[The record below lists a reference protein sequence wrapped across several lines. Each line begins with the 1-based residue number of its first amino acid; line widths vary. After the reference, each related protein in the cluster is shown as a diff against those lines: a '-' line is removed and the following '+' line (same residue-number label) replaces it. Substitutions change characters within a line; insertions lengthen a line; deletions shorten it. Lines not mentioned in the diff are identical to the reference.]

1 MKSQNNP
8 SENDI
13 SRIHQSLAELGW
25 STATCEQALTLPL
38 GPKELQ
44 TKVRALL
51 RPPLSIPDDF
61 LNKDRSIRVLYAIRA
76 AESPRNILWSG
87 FHGSPEILAQALHN
101 QGVGYVQK
109 VGNHFTFEP
118 ENEFEGFYYSNYR
131 LGVIAAIS
139 DPEFNCPIPDNPGY
153 LRAWGLMAAISV
165 VKLDRVTRY
174 FDNDELSAELLEPR
188 FDEHCQKA
196 IELDLPLWGPWGY
209 ILSFQV
215 NRGRGDRA
223 QLIARLLTA
232 LEVEPRTQDRRI
244 ITEILTKELKVTT
257 EDLLAHQEVI
267 AQLLGTADPMYINAF
282 AAQLIPAVEESNLF
296 DVALGALYVKT
307 LKGQKIVLDA
317 LAKRNPPSLDIAES
331 FAPSLQTLA
340 DSADTQVAKR
350 AADLMGKW
358 GLAVASTSEK
368 PETSMWRETPPLWE
382 VPRFEPG
389 EGTLESVIAALKD
402 MPTSPGSGFV
412 PRSITY
418 SDLSVEIFLHRYH
431 ELARKDGQV
440 AKRAIQG
447 APSNIRGGI
456 VKTRAERSGI
466 SWWQNKDGS
475 PVVHRDEAV
484 LLFAQEMPCILSAP
498 SFENLRI
505 TLDDFLDRLEQY
517 DQLGRAVQGPD
528 LVLALLRL
536 DLTGADVD
544 AAKQRLKNLNVPMK
558 KNSLGSKTQREPQGN
573 AAVVASIY
581 LSGPYVEPPLKSA
594 NGTWFPLNLDT
605 PRAISSLHDQLRKA
619 AIHRQIDPAA
629 VPNWGDAAWVNL
641 CWSPTLSVNALGK
654 MAAQAARLSRPFD
667 PGLAMNMLAIQRPT
681 RRGELVG
688 VREALWQAWERGL
701 LRPGVAGPRFLD
713 WEVHVTSF
721 KGVAAT
727 WEELARDGLLS
738 VVWPLFDAVLTY
750 AFKRSSPT
758 AGASEIAEAMA
769 RLAPHVVAAVDSGVA
784 DKSALEAPGA
794 RAWAGKTGSSKMV
807 KAAKQVVEALGE
819 VAGVQAQPQPVKKP
833 KGRKVSNLT
842 ELWAPDESTTAVFHP
857 ETTMK
862 VIAGETPSTNKE
874 LWTEF
879 QLPNYPDRSFIIP
892 VPTIFNDDVRKNK
905 WQIYERLKTPHRYNL
920 GDYKLMYWDG
930 TKMLLSEP
938 YNTIKPIDPPR
949 PAPQPVI
956 VAALAGLSA
965 GTGDQSYSTHAL
977 LRGLIKHRR
986 LGVASCRQAVNT
998 LVESGGVW
1006 SPAKAM
1012 SIVDH
1017 IPEFLPQLWP
1027 LITDTI
1033 AFAAAQEKKPHWL
1046 NRVLDTAL
1054 EYNEILKYGTDNG
1067 YIAPTYWS
1075 GLNSIADQPKASAAR
1090 TKAQELKTALNL

>member
-1 MKSQNNP
+1 MKSQNHT
-8 SENDI
+8 SEKDI
-13 SRIHQSLAELGW
+13 ARTHQSLAELGW
-25 STATCEQALTLPL
+25 STTTCEQALTLPL

-44 TKVRALL
+44 TKVCALL

-61 LNKDRSIRVLYAIRA
+61 LNEDRSIRVLYAIRA
-76 AESPRNILWSG
+76 AESPKNILWSG
-87 FHGSPEILAQALHN
+87 FHGSPEILARAFHN
-101 QGVGYVQK
+101 QGVSYVQK
-109 VGNHFTFEP
+109 VGKHFTFEP

-131 LGVIAAIS
+131 LGVITAIS
-139 DPEFNCPIPDNPGY
+139 DPEFNCPIPDNPDY

-174 FDNDELSAELLEPR
+174 FDDDELSAELLEPR

-244 ITEILTKELKVTT
+244 ITEILTKELEVTT
-257 EDLLAHQEVI
+257 EDLRRHQEVI
-267 AQLLGTADPMYINAF
+267 AQLLGTADPMYVNAF

-358 GLAVASTSEK
+358 GLVAASTSEK
-368 PETSMWRETPPLWE
+368 PEAGMWRETPPLWE

-418 SDLSVEIFLHRYH
+418 SDLSVDIFLHRYH
-431 ELARKDGQV
+431 ELARTDGQM

-447 APSNIRGGI
+447 APGNIRGGI

-498 SFENLRI
+498 SFEDLRI

-536 DLTGADVD
+536 DLSGADVD
-544 AAKQRLKNLNVPMK
+544 AAKQRLKNLNVPIK
-558 KNSLGSKTQREPQGN
+558 KNSLGSKTQQEPKGN
-573 AAVVASIY
+573 AAVVASVY
-581 LSGPYVEPPLKSA
+581 LSEPYVEPTLKSA

-641 CWSPTLSVNALGK
+641 RWFPTLPVNALGK
-654 MAAQAARLSRPFD
+654 MAAQAARLSRPFG

-688 VREALWQAWERGL
+688 VREALWQAWERGI

-750 AFKRSSPT
+750 AFKRSSTTP
-758 AGASEIAEAMA
+758 GASEIAEAMA

-794 RAWAGKTGSSKMV
+794 RAWAGKTGSSKVV

-833 KGRKVSNLT
+833 QGRKVSNLT

-862 VIAGETPSTNKE
+862 VIAGETPSTAKE

-879 QLPNYPDRSFIIP
+879 QLPQYPDQSFIIP
-892 VPTIFNDDVRKNK
+892 VPLIFGFDVKKNDWRVF
-905 WQIYERLKTPHRYNL
+905 ERLETPHRHFI
-920 GDYKLMYWDG
+920 GDYKRMYWDG
-930 TKMLLSEP
+930 TSMMVTESHD
-938 YNTIKPIDPPR
+938 TITPIDPPR

-965 GTGDQSYSTHAL
+965 GDSDQSYSTRNL
-977 LRGLIKHRR
+977 LRGLIKRKR
-986 LGVASCRQAVNT
+986 IGTASCRQAVQV
-998 LVESGGVW
+998 LVASGGVW

-1012 SIVDH
+1012 SI
-1017 IPEFLPQLWP
+1017 INKNPEFLPQLWP

-1033 AFAAAQEKKPHWL
+1033 AFAAGEKTNPRWL
-1046 NRVLDTAL
+1046 NKVLDAAL
-1054 EYNEILKYGTDNG
+1054 ANSESLVYGTEAGHIKAEDWAG
-1067 YIAPTYWS
+1067 LVTIA
-1075 GLNSIADQPKASAAR
+1075 AQKKASAAR
-1090 TKAQELKTALNL
+1090 TKAQELKETLGL

>member
-1 MKSQNNP
+1 MKSQNHT

-13 SRIHQSLAELGW
+13 ARIHQSLAELGW

-76 AESPRNILWSG
+76 AESPKNILWSG

-131 LGVIAAIS
+131 LGVITAIS
-139 DPEFNCPIPDNPGY
+139 DPEFNCPIPDNPDY

-174 FDNDELSAELLEPR
+174 FDDDELSAELLEPR

-209 ILSFQV
+209 ILSFQA
-215 NRGRGDRA
+215 NRGRCDRA

-267 AQLLGTADPMYINAF
+267 AQLLGTADPMYVNAF

-412 PRSITY
+412 PRSVTY

-498 SFENLRI
+498 SFEDLRI

-536 DLTGADVD
+536 DLSGADVD
-544 AAKQRLKNLNVPMK
+544 AAKQRLKNLNVPIK
-558 KNSLGSKTQREPQGN
+558 KNSLGSKTQQEPKGN

-581 LSGPYVEPPLKSA
+581 LSGPYVEPPLRLVE
-594 NGTWFPLNLDT
+594 GMWFPKKLDT

-619 AIHRQIDPAA
+619 AAIEREIDPAA

-641 CWSPTLSVNALGK
+641 CWSPTLPVNALGK
-654 MAAQAARLSRPFD
+654 MAAQAARLSRPFG
-667 PGLAMNMLAIQRPT
+667 PGLAANMLEIQRPT

-688 VREALWQAWERGL
+688 VREALWQSWERGL
-701 LRPGVAGPRFLD
+701 LRPGVADLCFLS
-713 WEVHVTSF
+713 TF

-738 VVWPLFDAVLTY
+738 VVWPLFDAILTY
-750 AFKRSSPT
+750 ASECSSPT

-794 RAWAGKTGSSKMV
+794 RAWSGKTGSSKVV
-807 KAAKQVVEALGE
+807 KAAKQVVEALGV

-842 ELWAPDESTTAVFHP
+842 ELWAPDESTTVVFHP

-862 VIAGETPSTNKE
+862 VIAGETSSTAKE

-879 QLPNYPDRSFIIP
+879 QLPNYPDQSFIIP
-892 VPTIFNDDVRKNK
+892 VPMIYSIDVKESNWRV
-905 WQIYERLKTPHRYNL
+905 YERQETPLRYNHRR
-920 GDYKLMYWDG
+920 YKSMYWDG
-930 TKMLLSEP
+930 TSMVVTKG
-938 YNTIKPIDPPR
+938 YDTTPIDSPR

-965 GTGDQSYSTHAL
+965 GTGDRSYSTYAL
-977 LRGLIKHRR
+977 LRGLVKHKRI
-986 LGVASCRQAVNT
+986 GTSSCRQAVQV
-998 LVESGGVW
+998 LMASGGLW

-1012 SIVDH
+1012 SIING

-1027 LITDTI
+1027 LVTDTI
-1033 AFAAAQEKKPHWL
+1033 AFAAGEKTTPRWL
-1046 NRVLDTAL
+1046 NKVLDAAL
-1054 EYNEILKYGTDNG
+1054 ANSESLVYGTEAGHIKAEDW
-1067 YIAPTYWS
+1067 A
-1075 GLNSIADQPKASAAR
+1075 GLVTIADQKKASAAR